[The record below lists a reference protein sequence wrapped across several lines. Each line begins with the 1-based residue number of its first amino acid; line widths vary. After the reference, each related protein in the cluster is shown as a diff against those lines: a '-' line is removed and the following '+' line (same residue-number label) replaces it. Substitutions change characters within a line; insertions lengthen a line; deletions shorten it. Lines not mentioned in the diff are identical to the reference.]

1 MKTSPLQ
8 KSFIAAV
15 VFGLGS
21 VSFTQAAV
29 PFNDNFTTAHNYF
42 SNGVAGTGW
51 DGIINSGALG
61 SGSAASGG
69 TLSWQ
74 TAGNTQWDNAKSD
87 AALLYLSVAGDF
99 SASVQITNVA
109 NGGFPNAG
117 LLALDPGN
125 MGDWAYND
133 YHFNDN
139 NVFFNSVNG
148 VVPGSGNPSVS
159 PRGGYMRL
167 DRVGT
172 TFNAYSKVNIGD
184 TWRLIGSV
192 DRGAQMPNSIFVG
205 LTAASYSGTATTAS
219 FTNFSIVPEPASAM
233 LVMAGA
239 GMLAMRRKRNA

>member
-1 MKTSPLQ
+1 MKTTPLK
-8 KSFIAAV
+8 KSLVIAA

-29 PFNDNFTTAHNYF
+29 PFSDNFSASHNYF
-42 SNGVAGTGW
+42 TNGVAGTGW
-51 DGIINSGALG
+51 DGIVNSGAMGAG
-61 SGSAASGG
+61 SVAGGGS
-69 TLSWQ
+69 LNWE
-74 TAGNTQWDNAKSD
+74 TAGNTQWDNGKSD
-87 AALLYLSVAGDF
+87 AALLYLSVVGDF

-148 VVPGSGNPSVS
+148 VVPGGGNPAVS
-159 PRGGYMRL
+159 PRGGYVRL

-172 TFNAYSKVNIGD
+172 TFSAYSKVNSGD
-184 TWRLIGSV
+184 SWRFIGSV
-192 DRGAQMPNSIFVG
+192 DRGAEMPTTINLG
-205 LTAASYSGTATTAS
+205 LTAASYSGTATTATFS
-219 FTNFSIVPEPASAM
+219 NFSVVPEPASAM
-233 LVMAGA
+233 LVMAGV
-239 GMLAMRRKRNA
+239 GMLAMRRKRSV